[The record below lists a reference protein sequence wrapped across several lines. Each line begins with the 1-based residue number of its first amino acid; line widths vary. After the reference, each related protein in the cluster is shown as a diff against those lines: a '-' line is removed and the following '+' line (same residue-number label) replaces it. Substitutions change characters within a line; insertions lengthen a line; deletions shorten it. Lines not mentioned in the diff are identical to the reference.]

1 VVAFRA
7 EEELAVTS
15 AAPVTVEDVVPVE
28 IFKAEVRRWAERIG
42 VEANEIHVRDMTRKW
57 ASCSSRGRLT
67 FDIDLLREPA
77 TFRAEVIVHE
87 LVHLKVPNHGKL
99 FRSLVRSY
107 LGRHASQSRS
117 A

>member
-1 VVAFRA
+1 VAA
-7 EEELAVTS
+7 LGTEEELGVSRATL
-15 AAPVTVEDVVPVE
+15 ALLERTIPVE
-28 IFKAEVRRWAERIG
+28 LFKAEVRTWAKRIG

-77 TFRAEVIVHE
+77 DFRAEVIVHE

-107 LGRHASQSRS
+107 LAS
-117 A
+117 

>member
-1 VVAFRA
+1 MSRA
-7 EEELAVTS
+7 TL
-15 AAPVTVEDVVPVE
+15 VPVE
-28 IFKAEVRRWAERIG
+28 RTVSVEVFKAEVREWAERIG

-67 FDIDLLREPA
+67 FDADLLRESVE
-77 TFRAEVIVHE
+77 FRSEVIVHE

-107 LGRHASQSRS
+107 LGRAPS
-117 A
+117 